1 MMSSFKQSMWG
12 RLAPT
17 AACSGVLLVLLAG
30 CTQLGPRERQSLN
43 EAKGLYDRN
52 QFSEAINRLNPVIK
66 DFGQAAE
73 IGEAYYLRGLC
84 RSKLGDPK
92 GATADFEQAIASSR
106 NDAVIVRSKIS
117 LAAVSFQTGQWSKA
131 ADLYVE
137 VVPRLEDKP
146 PADQVLFYAGTA
158 LRRAGRWRE
167 ATQYYARILHRFPN
181 SPIAADARRMAGW
194 QHEYFAIQLGAYQDA
209 GNAERAVQAYRTRNL
224 DFVQMENHPW
234 SGRVLWVVMT
244 GRHRTYEDA
253 VAALNRIRSIVPDAS
268 IIP

>member
-1 MMSSFKQSMWG
+1 MNSFKQSMCG
-12 RLAPT
+12 RSAQT
-17 AACSGVLLVLLAG
+17 AFYSGVLLVLLTG
-30 CTQLGPRERQSLN
+30 CTKLGPRERQSLI
-43 EAKGLYDRN
+43 EAKGLYDQNR
-52 QFSEAINRLNPVIK
+52 FSEAINRLNPVIK

-84 RSKLGDPK
+84 RSKLNDSK
-92 GATADFEQAIASSR
+92 GAAADFEQAIASSR
-106 NDAVIVRSKIS
+106 NDAVIIRCKIS
-117 LAAVSFQTGQWSKA
+117 LAAVSFQMGQWSKA

-167 ATQYYARILHRFPN
+167 ATQYFARILHRFPS

-209 GNAERAVQAYRTRNL
+209 ANAERAVQAYRTRNL
-224 DFVQMENHPW
+224 DFVQMENQP
-234 SGRVLWVVMT
+234 SGGRVLWVVMA
-244 GRHRTYEDA
+244 GRHRTYQDA
-253 VAALNRIRSIVPDAS
+253 VAALNRIRTIVPDAN

>member
-1 MMSSFKQSMWG
+1 MSSFKLSVCKRPAQ
-12 RLAPT
+12 T
-17 AACSGVLLVLLAG
+17 AVCSGVSLVFLAG
-30 CTQLGPRERQSLN
+30 CTLLGPGERQSLI
-43 EAKGLYDRN
+43 EAKGLYDQSR
-52 QFSEAINRLNPVIK
+52 FADAINKLNPVIR
-66 DFGQAAE
+66 DFGQAVE

-92 GATADFEQAIASSR
+92 GAAADFEQSIASSR
-106 NDAVIVRSKIS
+106 NDSVIVRSKIS
-117 LAAVSFQTGQWSKA
+117 LAAVSFQTRQWSKA

-137 VVPRLEDKP
+137 VVPRLDDKP
-146 PADQVLFYAGTA
+146 PADQVMYYAGTA

-167 ATQYYARILHRFPN
+167 ATQYFARILHRFPD

-234 SGRVLWVVMT
+234 GGRVLWAVMT
-244 GRHRTYEDA
+244 GRYRSYEDA
-253 VAALNRIRSIVPDAS
+253 VAALGRIRSVAPDAN